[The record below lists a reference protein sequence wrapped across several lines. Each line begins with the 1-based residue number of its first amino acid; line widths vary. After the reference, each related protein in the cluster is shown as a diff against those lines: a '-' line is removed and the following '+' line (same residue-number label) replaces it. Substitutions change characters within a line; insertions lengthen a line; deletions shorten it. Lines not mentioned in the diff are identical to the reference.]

1 MTPGESCVK
10 RECCFEYLRFRAK
23 WPQFTLQNQLFLWW
37 AREALHWSTVVSAG
51 GGAAWNH
58 SSLLLRLKGERCF
71 RVLLQFP
78 IAINAFED
86 ILVFLLC
93 HSSSCTIVRCR
104 LVLHQP
110 HVSIPALSLGFR
122 ALQQVRT
129 SLWTLFFLY
138 ITNCWYCSLI
148 PVFEMP
154 CQAPKELAVPVSL
167 GQLLTMVQCE
177 FLMKLQVQGNAELEI
192 YLMLQYLW
200 SYSFVDD
207 RTIPFLTV

>member
-104 LVLHQP
+104 LMLHQP

-129 SLWTLFFLY
+129 SLWTLFFY
-138 ITNCWYCSLI
+138 IYNKLLVLFINSCLWNAMSSSQGTRGASVPWTASHHG
-148 PVFEMP
+148 PVR
-154 CQAPKELAVPVSL
+154 VPDEITGAGKCRIRNISDVAIL
-167 GQLLTMVQCE
+167 V
-177 FLMKLQVQGNAELEI
+177 KL
-192 YLMLQYLW
+192 
-200 SYSFVDD
+200 
-207 RTIPFLTV
+207 